1 MDFENEFHHRYVS
14 FKKAKN
20 DIDALDAQFK
30 RFRQVLY
37 SIQAFLQNSAHKG
50 KLIEK
55 GFYLYETKKQSQTPS
70 FKVYYTYD
78 EKHVEVYHIR
88 LAEEELDDIY

>member
-30 RFRQVLY
+30 RLGELLTGIHV
-37 SIQAFLQNSAHKG
+37 FLQNSAHKG
-50 KLIEK
+50 KLTEK
-55 GFYLYETKKQSQTPS
+55 GFYLYQTKKQSETPS
-70 FKVYYTYD
+70 FKVYYTFNERY
-78 EKHVEVYHIR
+78 VEVYHIR
-88 LAEEELDDIY
+88 VAEEDDLLD